1 MNENMRKAYS
11 EVDAIWELLE
21 IDFVEK
27 IPQRLRDFLKEKK
40 DVNYV
45 VNINPN
51 LPLEEQQLLSE
62 TICILALI
70 KLDYWCENEN
80 EKQELLNLFNNN
92 EMEFQRKLEERY
104 SSEKIFSNNNNQLP
118 TMDKKNSLIDKILN
132 FICKIFRRNI

>member
-11 EVDAIWELLE
+11 EVDAILELLE